1 MKLKTKKMNE
11 QTTQKM
17 KDMKFYG
24 MLRAFQTSLE
34 SGKMNDLTVDEMVA
48 HLVAEE
54 WDDRYNRRI
63 ERSIKNA
70 KFRYNALMEQMHFD
84 VNRNMDKNLVQ
95 RLAECTFIGRMEN
108 ILITGS
114 TGIGK
119 SYLASALGQQACT
132 MGYRVMYMSAPK
144 LFAKLKMAKAD
155 GSYINEIAK
164 IERQHLL
171 ILDDFGIQPLD
182 AQSRAALME
191 IIEDRHGKSST
202 IITSQLPVN
211 KWYEVIGEQTIAD
224 AIMDRMIH
232 DAHRLELK
240 GESLRK
246 KMKKKSTEQTETKD

>member
-1 MKLKTKKMNE
+1 MNE

-17 KDMKFYG
+17 KELKFYG

-34 SGKMNDLTVDEMVA
+34 SGKMNELTSDEMVA
-48 HLVAEE
+48 HLIDEE
-54 WDDRYNRRI
+54 WDDRYNRKI
-63 ERSIKNA
+63 ARSLKNA
-70 KFRYNALMEQMHFD
+70 RFRYNASLEQMHFD
-84 VNRNMDKNLVQ
+84 VNRNMDKNLVK
-95 RLAECTFIGRMEN
+95 RLAECTFIDKTEN
-108 ILITGS
+108 VLITGS

-119 SYLASALGQQACT
+119 SYLASALGQQACS
-132 MGYRVMYMSAPK
+132 MGYRVIYMSAPK

-155 GSYINEIAK
+155 GSYISEIAK

-191 IIEDRHGKSST
+191 IIEDRHEKGST
-202 IITSQLPVN
+202 IITSQLPVS
-211 KWYEVIGEQTIAD
+211 KWHEVIGEQTIAD

-232 DAHRLELK
+232 DAHRLQLQ

-246 KMKKKSTEQTETKD
+246 KPKKILTEQTESKE